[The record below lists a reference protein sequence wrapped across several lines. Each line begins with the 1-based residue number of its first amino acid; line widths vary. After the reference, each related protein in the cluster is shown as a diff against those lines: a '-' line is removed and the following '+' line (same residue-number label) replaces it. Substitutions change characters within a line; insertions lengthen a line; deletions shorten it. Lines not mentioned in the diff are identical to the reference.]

1 MQFKDIFQH
10 NPPSRLPKK
19 VQYWSCHFALVTT
32 LGGLWG
38 NTQAL
43 ANQQDTTALIET
55 MVVTGTRLANT
66 AESTPRHTTVITRE
80 AIERRRDASVIDL
93 LRSIAGIQVTQYGG
107 RGGVSS
113 IFVRGAE
120 PNFTVVLLNGVKVND
135 PNNTRGGSFD
145 FSTLNLAEVER
156 VELVRGPQS
165 AIYGSDSLAGVI
177 SITTRRGTS
186 DFRASVD
193 AEVGQQGFYR
203 TSLRGSGAISN
214 NTIASGTISR
224 TDDGDAV
231 SGNRF
236 HNTAASIHLAS
247 EFSEELK
254 LDVSAR
260 HASSDANSFPEDSG
274 GSRLAVLRI
283 LDTQEQQQTSFA
295 AQLGWQATPWLS
307 GHLLASYAQH
317 KDDKRSPGIA
327 SGIRDGIP
335 ATQGDSDLERL
346 NLSSYARLD
355 LSKTLSLTSGFDY
368 QREDGELTGSVELAP
383 GFSLPTDFN
392 LDRNIKGV
400 FAEASYQNNSGI
412 TLSAAIR
419 NDNPS
424 NDSSET
430 TLLVGAQYQLE
441 ATRLFANWGEGFK
454 LPSFFA
460 LGHALVGNPNLAP
473 ETSQNWELGVSQQW
487 QEGSLQTTLVL
498 FQNTFD
504 NLIDFD
510 FDLFTNVNR
519 NEVRTQGVELASNWQ
534 VSNSMEVQAHLTYLD
549 IDVKD
554 NVTKLRQRPN
564 LRGGISVNTSL
575 NEQWSL
581 HANWLYKAN
590 AEDSS
595 VPTGPQELDA
605 YNLLNARLT
614 WSPKKRIQVWL
625 AIDNLLDDDYEETI
639 GFENPGFRSRIG
651 LRYQL

>member
-1 MQFKDIFQH
+1 MQFKDILKH
-10 NPPSRLPKK
+10 TLPSGLPKQHK
-19 VQYWSCHFALVTT
+19 HVSILWSLVILLGVLLGNVQAV
-32 LGGLWG
+32 
-38 NTQAL
+38 
-43 ANQQDTTALIET
+43 ANQQDATAPMET
-55 MVVTGTRLANT
+55 LVVTGTRLTNT
-66 AESTPRHTTVITRE
+66 AESSPRHTTVVTRE
-80 AIERRRDASVIDL
+80 TIESRRDASVIDL
-93 LRSIAGIQVTQYGG
+93 LRSIAGVQVTQYGG

-145 FSTLNLAEVER
+145 FSTLNLAEIER

-177 SITTRRGTS
+177 SITTSRGTS
-186 DFRASVD
+186 EPRASVD
-193 AEVGQQGFYR
+193 AEFGQQGLYR
-203 TSLRGSGAISN
+203 TSLRGSGAIGES
-214 NTIASGTISR
+214 TIASGSISR
-224 TDDGDAV
+224 SDDGDAV

-236 HNTAASIHLAS
+236 HNTAASLHLAS
-247 EFSEELK
+247 EFSDSLK

-274 GSRLAVLRI
+274 GSRLAALRT
-283 LDTQEQQQTSFA
+283 LDTQKQEQTSFA

-317 KDDKRSPGIA
+317 RDDKRSPGIA
-327 SGIRDGIP
+327 PGARDGIP
-335 ATQGDSDLERL
+335 ATQGDSDLKRL

-355 LSKTLSLTSGFDY
+355 LSNRVSVTSGFDY

-392 LDRNIKGV
+392 LDRHIKGV
-400 FAEASYQNNSGI
+400 FAEARYQSDSGA

-430 TLLVGAQYQLE
+430 TLLVGAQYQLG

-473 ETSQNWELGVSQQW
+473 ETSQNWELGIDQQW
-487 QEGSLQTTLVL
+487 RKGALQTTLVL

-534 VSNSMEVQAHLTYLD
+534 VSQAVDLTAHLTYLD
-549 IDVKD
+549 IDVKN

-564 LRGGISVNTSL
+564 LRGGLSIDASL

-581 HANWLYKAN
+581 HANWLYKAE
-590 AEDSS
+590 ADDSS
-595 VPTGPQELDA
+595 VPTGPQALDA
-605 YNLLNARLT
+605 YNLLNARLA
-614 WSPKKRIQVWL
+614 WSPNDRIQIWL
-625 AIDNLLDDDYEETI
+625 AVDNLLDDDYEETV
-639 GFENPGFRSRIG
+639 GFENPGFRSRVG